1 MSDILENEGSECG
14 SATNFIH
21 DIIDEDMREGV
32 CDTVHTRFPPEPN
45 GYLHIGSAKAIWINS
60 STAKKYGG
68 LFNLRYDD
76 TNPMKESDEYVRSIY
91 EDLCWLGAE
100 PNGGVYYGSDYFEQC
115 YEYAVKLIR
124 DGNAYVC
131 DLSREDLERYRGD
144 ADDYSDKGIVS
155 PYRDRPIEESL
166 DLFRRMK
173 EGEFPDGART
183 LRAKIDPNSDNSYL
197 RDPVI
202 YRIRHVHHHRQGD
215 AWCIY
220 PMYDFA
226 HPIQDAIEG
235 ITYSLCS
242 TEFRNHRP
250 LYDWVVE
257 KCGFEHRPKQR
268 EFGRMNVTYTVMSKR
283 FLRFLVEH
291 GVVDGWDDPRM
302 PTLSGLR
309 RRGYTPGAIFDFVS
323 RSGVSNTDTTAAAEL
338 LDYCLREELGETAL
352 RRVCVTEPIKV
363 VVDNY
368 PEDKTEYFPLPNHPA
383 HPELGTREVAFTREL
398 YIEASDF
405 AEVPPP
411 KFHRLRPDGEVRLM
425 GAYIVR
431 LTDIVK
437 NDDGSIRELHV
448 TADLET
454 GSGMPTDGRKVKG
467 TVHWVSAAHCEDIDI
482 VLYDRLFTIPDV
494 ASYTTSDHNVEEIL
508 EFVNPDSARR
518 LSHAKAE
525 PSISELR
532 PGEAVQFVR
541 MGYYTPDSKES
552 GVFNRLIPLKD
563 GYRPG

>member
-115 YEYAVKLIR
+115 YKYAVKLIR

-155 PYRDRPIEESL
+155 PYRDRPTEESL

-338 LDYCLREELGETAL
+338 LDYCLREELGDTAP

-454 GSGMPTDGRKVKG
+454 GSGMPSDGRKVKG

-482 VLYDRLFTIPDV
+482 VLYDHLFTIPDV

-518 LSHAKAE
+518 LTHAKAE
-525 PSISELR
+525 PSIAELR

-552 GVFNRLIPLKD
+552 GVFNRIIPLKD

>member
-155 PYRDRPIEESL
+155 PYRDRPTEESL

-338 LDYCLREELGETAL
+338 LDYCLREELGETAP

-425 GAYIVR
+425 GACIVR

-454 GSGMPTDGRKVKG
+454 GSGMPSDGRKVKG

-518 LSHAKAE
+518 LTHAKAE
-525 PSISELR
+525 PSIAELR

-552 GVFNRLIPLKD
+552 GVFNRIIPLKD

>member
-155 PYRDRPIEESL
+155 PYRDRPTEESL

-482 VLYDRLFTIPDV
+482 VLYDRLFTIPDA

-518 LSHAKAE
+518 LTHAKAE
-525 PSISELR
+525 PSIAELR

-552 GVFNRLIPLKD
+552 GVFNRIIPLKD

>member
-155 PYRDRPIEESL
+155 PYRDRPIDESL

-338 LDYCLREELGETAL
+338 LDYCLREELGETVL
-352 RRVCVTEPIKV
+352 RRFCVTEPIKV

-368 PEDKTEYFPLPNHPA
+368 PEDKTEYFLLPNHPA

-518 LSHAKAE
+518 LTHAKAE
-525 PSISELR
+525 PSIAELR

-552 GVFNRLIPLKD
+552 GVFNRIIPLKD

>member
-155 PYRDRPIEESL
+155 PYRERPTEESL

-183 LRAKIDPNSDNSYL
+183 LRAKIDPNSDNSYM

-454 GSGMPTDGRKVKG
+454 GSGMPSDGRKVKG

-525 PSISELR
+525 PSIAELR

-552 GVFNRLIPLKD
+552 GVFNRIIPLKD

>member
-155 PYRDRPIEESL
+155 PYRERPIEESL

-173 EGEFPDGART
+173 EGEFSDGART

-257 KCGFEHRPKQR
+257 KCGFEHLPKQR

-454 GSGMPTDGRKVKG
+454 GGGMPTDGRKVKG

-518 LSHAKAE
+518 LTHAKAE
-525 PSISELR
+525 PSIAELR

-552 GVFNRLIPLKD
+552 GVFNRIIPLKD

>member
-155 PYRDRPIEESL
+155 PYRERPTEESL

-173 EGEFPDGART
+173 EGEFPDGACT

-338 LDYCLREELGETAL
+338 LDYCLREELGETAP

-363 VVDNY
+363 IVDNY
-368 PEDKTEYFPLPNHPA
+368 PEDKTEYFSLPNHPA

-454 GSGMPTDGRKVKG
+454 GSGMPSDGRKVKG

-494 ASYTTSDHNVEEIL
+494 ASYTTSDHSVEEIL

-525 PSISELR
+525 PSIAELR

-552 GVFNRLIPLKD
+552 GVFNRIIPLKD

>member
-155 PYRDRPIEESL
+155 PYRERPTEESL

-183 LRAKIDPNSDNSYL
+183 LRAKIDPNSDNSYM

-338 LDYCLREELGETAL
+338 LDYCLREELGETAP

-518 LSHAKAE
+518 LTHAKAE
-525 PSISELR
+525 PSIAELR

-552 GVFNRLIPLKD
+552 GVFNRIIPLKD